1 MKEFYMNII
10 DTLLKDYKPGDPSNK
25 PDVLEQIKSIDEER
39 RKMALEHQKQ
49 QQQQQQQQNGKI
61 ILNQNGQNIELN
73 NQQIVQIMQKQ
84 QEQLQQFAKMLQEK
98 DIIINNQQTE
108 INNHKDM
115 NNKLNSIIGLLEKQT
130 SNPNINS
137 TNSVENIT
145 LEIS

>member
-1 MKEFYMNII
+1 VVF
-10 DTLLKDYKPGDPSNK
+10 
-25 PDVLEQIKSIDEER
+25 KS
-39 RKMALEHQKQ
+39 
-49 QQQQQQQQNGKI
+49 
-61 ILNQNGQNIELN
+61 
-73 NQQIVQIMQKQ
+73 QKQ